1 MGNRVFIVDIAIG
14 VEQLVPGEDKRR
26 LTEFMRFVSLDGVH
40 WNDPMNADKL
50 EVGNAVSDLLRLTR
64 DYGLEPV
71 KREKIDR
78 VVGSAALKMFDHNL
92 IIMPKPL
99 ADHGT
104 PIVINNACASWHRLA
119 PSMVYGNA
127 RAYIGTLH
135 PVTSLEA
142 EVVLTKLLEKHF
154 DKPLPHA
161 LWSAQREAYPDI
173 SERRPYVIA
182 GVYPQR
188 IRLSNKDFLPR
199 MVSRLS
205 GALKDWERHQASV
218 DPADADRVRL
228 INEGVAFYRHELG
241 YFNDLAGKSGGGAY

>member
-1 MGNRVFIVDIAIG
+1 M
-14 VEQLVPGEDKRR
+14 
-26 LTEFMRFVSLDGVH
+26 
-40 WNDPMNADKL
+40 
-50 EVGNAVSDLLRLTR
+50 
-64 DYGLEPV
+64 
-71 KREKIDR
+71 KREKVDR

-92 IIMPKPL
+92 LIMPKPL
-99 ADHGT
+99 ADNGT

-119 PSMVYGNA
+119 SNMAYGNA

-135 PVTSLEA
+135 PVTPFEA
-142 EVVLTKLLEKHF
+142 EVVVTKLLEKHS
-154 DKPLPHA
+154 DKLFPHA
-161 LWSAQREAYPDI
+161 LWSAQREAYRDS

-205 GALKDWERHQASV
+205 GALKDWERHWARV

-228 INEGVAFYRHELG
+228 VDEGVAFYRHELAH
-241 YFNDLAGKSGGGAY
+241 FNDLAGKSVGGARR